1 MGPPT
6 KRPHTQRATKAA
18 KDKGVM
24 KIVIAMNKAGCPPTA
39 PQMDALKAD
48 WQPSF
53 DAEESLARVLMILI
67 SASCPATAGQCIAI
81 EQALDADI

>member
-1 MGPPT
+1 
-6 KRPHTQRATKAA
+6 
-18 KDKGVM
+18 
-24 KIVIAMNKAGCPPTA
+24 
-39 PQMDALKAD
+39 MDALKAD

-53 DAEESLARVLMILI
+53 DAEESLARVMMILI